1 MIEFQN
7 VSASYGSV
15 PVLKHISFSIGASE
29 LVVLLGKS
37 GSGKSTLLKVIAGL
51 LPPTEGEYHFQNKNV
66 YQLSREGRDF
76 TREEAAERL
85 VFLSPE
91 RIEKIES
98 GRSAPPPDEVLVMER
113 AYQNPEL
120 SNWFCTHECPIGM
133 KYEQEVK
140 LKSLA
145 QVTVETLAAL
155 HAMNEEE
162 KRLIAISVDERV
174 SDAERGDFDRILDKL
189 GALDRAIRSMQI
201 WLEHARQSGK
211 IDEAE

>member
-1 MIEFQN
+1 M
-7 VSASYGSV
+7 GKRSV
-15 PVLKHISFSIGASE
+15 RE
-29 LVVLLGKS
+29 
-37 GSGKSTLLKVIAGL
+37 
-51 LPPTEGEYHFQNKNV
+51 NKNI
-66 YQLSREGRDF
+66 YQLSREEREL
-76 TREEAAERL
+76 TREAASEAL

-98 GRSAPPPDEVLVMER
+98 GKSAPHPDEVLAMEH
-113 AYQNPEL
+113 AYRNPEL